1 MIEVEIKQG
10 GEVRTVMLEHDEI
23 IIGRRNEMRE
33 VQLDL
38 TPDESVSRVHARA
51 WLAGDKVFLEDLGSS
66 GGSHVNGERLLAAM
80 EILPDAEVILG
91 GTKLTLR
98 KPLSA
103 HRRGGAPQNKPNSG
117 RPQPRGVQIGL
128 QVLILLN
135 PKWMP

>member
-103 HRRGGAPQNKPNSG
+103 HRRGGAPTE
-117 RPQPRGVQIGL
+117 
-128 QVLILLN
+128 
-135 PKWMP
+135 